1 MLIPDK
7 PNNETQRLAALKLLN
22 ILDTPSEERFDRLT
36 RLAKRLLDVPV
47 ALVCLVDED
56 RQWFKSA
63 DGIGVKEAPRDISFC
78 GHAILQ
84 DDLFQICDTHRDERF
99 ADNPMVLFGPQVRF
113 YAGFP
118 LHVPGGGHV
127 GTFFV
132 ADTQPRELSED
143 LQETLIDLAKIAE
156 RELTSSFVAT
166 TDIDTGLCNRLGF
179 SLIGQKILK
188 RASAAGTTAEVVLL
202 RLAGIDEGGERY
214 DSSDELVK
222 HFAAAISQCNVDLS
236 GRLSPQSF
244 ALMLSDAGKD
254 GAANAVQSLR
264 EQLRAITDGTPA
276 SNQVTLTS
284 KTLYSTSPGDGIDD
298 MLRQGEQL
306 LLTD

>member
-1 MLIPDK
+1 MLIPQK
-7 PNNETQRLAALKLLN
+7 PRNEAQRLAALRLLN

-36 RLAKRLLDVPV
+36 RLAKRLLNVPV

-63 DGIGVKEAPRDISFC
+63 DGIGVREAPRDISFC

-84 DDLFQICDTHRDERF
+84 DKLFLITDTLADERF

-118 LHVPGGGHV
+118 LTVPGGGHV

-132 ADTQPRELSED
+132 ADTRPRDLSED

-179 SLIGQKILK
+179 SLIGQKILE
-188 RASAAGTTAEVVLL
+188 RAAKENTQVELVFL
-202 RLAGIDEGGERY
+202 RLAGLEAPAE
-214 DSSDELVK
+214 STCEQTSDEAVSL
-222 HFAAAISQCNVDLS
+222 FAKAIKQCDVDLS
-236 GRLSPQSF
+236 GRLSPYSF
-244 ALMLSDAGKD
+244 ALMLRESCARNGQQVVEDLNTELAHIIE
-254 GAANAVQSLR
+254 AQSTYHSVSLR
-264 EQLRAITDGTPA
+264 SRIVNP
-276 SNQVTLTS
+276 SNSRDTVEN
-284 KTLYSTSPGDGIDD
+284 I
-298 MLRQGEQL
+298 L
-306 LLTD
+306 LKVELA